1 MHKPRPLVDIVAAV
15 STALLMNELQ
25 WVGLIIKPM
34 NYPLKGAVLHIDTGP
49 GLRIEESRMIEIEDY
64 TKAME
69 RGDHTDDLGMRRQG
83 ASSKLFEQLKLED
96 SKLTLPDWTS
106 DIATVLWLPVCAVEN
121 RLARGTSAGL

>member
-83 ASSKLFEQLKLED
+83 SSSKLFEQLKLED